1 VEEEKMAWD
10 LVISMMTEKEF
21 WDKFNSKHNPG
32 YFHAKKK
39 RKKENQRKKSQ
50 RLFMLQEIMIH
61 HRL

>member
-39 RKKENQRKKSQ
+39 RKKENQKKNKKQKNNGNS
-50 RLFMLQEIMIH
+50 
-61 HRL
+61 